1 MKELKIFILEHCP
14 YCKRAL
20 TYLEQYD
27 LKDVKVTLIDERKE
41 SAIANDYDYYF
52 VPSFFL
58 DEVKI
63 HEGAITEEGMRE
75 LVIRI
80 LQ

>member
-1 MKELKIFILEHCP
+1 MKELKIFILEYCP

-63 HEGAITEEGMRE
+63 HEGAITEEGMKE